1 MKIQF
6 LGAAGEVTGS
16 RHLVEAMLSGES
28 RHFMVDYGMF
38 QGGREATNKNLEPLP
53 FSPKDLDFVVLTHAC
68 STLLAS
74 ILAPTMLAEVGVA
87 FSTTIASFVVLAQPE
102 FALFAMSPVVFGTLR
117 KMLALH
123 CFILGKKK
131 AS

>member
-1 MKIQF
+1 MGFQVGI
-6 LGAAGEVTGS
+6 
-16 RHLVEAMLSGES
+16 GES
-28 RHFMVDYGMF
+28 CWNRCSFRFARV
-38 QGGREATNKNLEPLP
+38 ANPAPL
-53 FSPKDLDFVVLTHAC
+53 LDFVVLTHAC

-87 FSTTIASFVVLAQPE
+87 FSTTITPFVVLAQPE

>member
-1 MKIQF
+1 V
-6 LGAAGEVTGS
+6 ANPA
-16 RHLVEAMLSGES
+16 
-28 RHFMVDYGMF
+28 
-38 QGGREATNKNLEPLP
+38 PL
-53 FSPKDLDFVVLTHAC
+53 LDFVVLTHAC

-87 FSTTIASFVVLAQPE
+87 FSTTIAPFVVLAQPE

-117 KMLALH
+117 KMLTLH

-131 AS
+131 ASRAPNSVYIVRSQAKHSPN